1 MVVREA
7 GIMFRGFTLVK
18 KTFHKTDKGK
28 IDIDLR
34 SGLLD
39 AIMSFAESA
48 FMKSSVEYFLGKKFI
63 IVFTKEPIMSDD
75 GIEPENLTSYAIL
88 DREKRIERYTLIP

>member
-7 GIMFRGFTLVK
+7 GVMFRGFTLVK

-48 FMKSSVEYFLGKKFI
+48 FMKSSVEYFQGKKLGKMVKPAASKNWQNANNFI
-63 IVFTKEPIMSDD
+63 QRRAVQHKNYQHSSGT
-75 GIEPENLTSYAIL
+75 
-88 DREKRIERYTLIP
+88 